1 MPESPLLII
10 RTVESRPL
18 PVGQEKRC
26 DGGSARTQVFAC
38 QVSAFGG
45 NPADG
50 AWLDSRRAPARG
62 LRRRAAEPQP
72 VFESVQFLPTRSLGA
87 ASAAARRGRPG
98 QAGGGGPA
106 GVGARG
112 WPAVPADADKCR

>member
-10 RTVESRPL
+10 RTVKSRPL

-87 ASAAARRGRPG
+87 ASAAARGGHPPSQRGI
-98 QAGGGGPA
+98 GPSA
-106 GVGARG
+106 FGR
-112 WPAVPADADKCR
+112 R